1 MNVFSSIYFYHKYN
15 FATIVIYKLCAMNK
29 LFKIVLPLITL
40 LLVSFTNKPNEQ
52 EEVIRIIHKVNHY
65 WQSQNPEHG
74 RAFWDNAVYHTGN
87 MEAYFLTGTAA
98 YKNYSEAW
106 AQKNEWKGAKSE
118 KKAEW
123 KLTYGESENYVLF
136 GDYQDNIM
144 YEGQQTIWSGRYNP
158 N

>member
-74 RAFWDNAVYHTGN
+74 Y
-87 MEAYFLTGTAA
+87 MQLPEYIC
-98 YKNYSEAW
+98 YC
-106 AQKNEWKGAKSE
+106 
-118 KKAEW
+118 
-123 KLTYGESENYVLF
+123 
-136 GDYQDNIM
+136 
-144 YEGQQTIWSGRYNP
+144 
-158 N
+158 